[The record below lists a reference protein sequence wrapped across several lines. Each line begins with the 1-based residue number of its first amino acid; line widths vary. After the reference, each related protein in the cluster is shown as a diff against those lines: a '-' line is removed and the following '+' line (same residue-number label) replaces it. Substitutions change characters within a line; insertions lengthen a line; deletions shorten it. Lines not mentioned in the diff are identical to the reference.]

1 MPVHGYDGSEFLT
14 PFDTMRSLELKIPPL
29 LLCLVFAGLI
39 AALAHLLPQANLP
52 FTGNGTLALIALAG
66 GLAVMFGGAIAF
78 RRHQTTLDPRDPA
91 KTSRIVTGG
100 PFRFTR
106 NPMYLGMALM
116 LGGEAAW
123 YASLP
128 GALLAAVFCL
138 YITELQIKPEERMLL
153 ERFGQE
159 YADFMAR
166 VRRWL

>member
-78 RRHQTTLDPRDPA
+78 RRRQSRSGTVRRIGTTVSA
-91 KTSRIVTGG
+91 S
-100 PFRFTR
+100 
-106 NPMYLGMALM
+106 PMY
-116 LGGEAAW
+116 
-123 YASLP
+123 
-128 GALLAAVFCL
+128 
-138 YITELQIKPEERMLL
+138 
-153 ERFGQE
+153 
-159 YADFMAR
+159 
-166 VRRWL
+166 RRTSTATRPRH

>member
-1 MPVHGYDGSEFLT
+1 MPVHGYDGSEFLI
-14 PFDTMRSLELKIPPL
+14 PFGSMRSLELKIPPL
-29 LLCLVFAGLI
+29 LLCLVFASLI
-39 AALAHLLPQANLP
+39 AALVQLWPQASLP
-52 FTGNGTLALIALAG
+52 FPGSGLLALISLVS
-66 GLAVMFGGAIAF
+66 GLVVMFGGAIAF

-123 YASLP
+123 YASPP
-128 GALLAAVFCL
+128 GALLAAIFCL